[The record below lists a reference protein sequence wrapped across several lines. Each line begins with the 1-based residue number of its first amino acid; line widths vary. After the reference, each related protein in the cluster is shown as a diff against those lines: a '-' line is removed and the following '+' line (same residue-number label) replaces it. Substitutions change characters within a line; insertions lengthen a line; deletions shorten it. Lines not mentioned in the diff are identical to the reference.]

1 MAWRIFM
8 PQMEMSPNSSRWP
21 KLFWPIGRTT
31 NRCAPLALGPKLP
44 PALYSLFDLYEAH
57 GDMEKRQEISSLI
70 LQYWPNDEQVRM

>member
-44 PALYSLFDLYEAH
+44 PALYGLHDLYTSK
-57 GDMEKRQEISSLI
+57 GDKVKAGEMEGIIKS
-70 LQYWPNDEQVRM
+70 YWLNTTF